1 MDSVKECQQKLDEIF
16 YLEEEQGAVTSLQ
29 FPTKSLNKTGFA
41 LLKAKGT
48 KVYGKS
54 VKFFFFFGAFEGL
67 EFGVTAYKKGGN
79 AVARNYFKRIAK
91 EVFRK
96 KGYLLP
102 IGLKLQVVPFA
113 PLEKISFHT
122 ILEAFCESL
131 CTSILNKKE
140 QLKP

>member
-1 MDSVKECQQKLDEIF
+1 MDSVKECLLSQ
-16 YLEEEQGAVTSLQ
+16 EETSFQEDAQEAVTNLQ
-29 FPTKSLNKTGFA
+29 FPTKSLNKRGFA

-54 VKFFFFFGAFEGL
+54 VKFFFFLGSFEGV

-96 KGYLLP
+96 KRHLLP
-102 IGLKLQVVPFA
+102 MGLKLQVVPFA

-122 ILEAFCESL
+122 ILEDFCERL
-131 CTSILNKKE
+131 CTSILSKKE